1 MGLTAVIPKHSELGK
16 QKPQSFLPSCMEV
29 TTLPIMC
36 ICGQGVYALLN
47 TLIDAEQLGA
57 GIIFIG
63 LVNASCRYYN

>member
-1 MGLTAVIPKHSELGK
+1 
-16 QKPQSFLPSCMEV
+16 MEV